1 MLLAVFIAC
10 LRDASRAE
18 AVITG
23 VLFGFSAHA
32 AIILCAFAVKSPG
45 RLLCALS
52 ISAALM
58 LAFIVSS
65 GRLGHV

>member
-1 MLLAVFIAC
+1 MLLAVFVAC
-10 LRDASRAE
+10 LRDVSRAE
-18 AVITG
+18 AAITG
-23 VLFGFSAHA
+23 VLTSFATHT

-45 RLLCALS
+45 RLLCVLS

-58 LAFIVSS
+58 AAFIISS